1 MKQKSAFLSVF
12 LRIFAYFSV
21 LLRIFAYFGV
31 FCRILV
37 YFSVFSCIFVYFR
50 VLHTARMV
58 SLCVYPLHCAFV
70 RILFAWRAGWYPQKG
85 CLLLTPPKKKRNR
98 GVTLVGVRAA

>member
-1 MKQKSAFLSVF
+1 MKQKSAFVSVF

-50 VLHTARMV
+50 VLSCITHG
-58 SLCVYPLHCAFV
+58 SDGEFV
-70 RILFAWRAGWYPQKG
+70 RVSPALCFCAYFV
-85 CLLLTPPKKKRNR
+85 CLARWVVSPKRLSAANPPPKKGI
-98 GVTLVGVRAA
+98 GVSL